1 MNFLEI
7 KEQFEMKQTNKFDLL
22 ELHYTPYS
30 FGSGLIA
37 YNIKGRIVKIIH
49 EGREGQIELLVSEKH
64 AKYPEAKLTTIFTG
78 VPVEF
83 FASGMTKLNNLN

>member
-1 MNFLEI
+1 MNFLDI
-7 KEQFEMKQTNKFDLL
+7 KERFEINLTNKFDLL
-22 ELHYTPYS
+22 ELQYIPYS

-37 YNIKGRIVKIIH
+37 YNINGRIVKIIH
-49 EGREGQIELLVSEKH
+49 EGREGQIELMVSEKH

-78 VPVEF
+78 VHVEF